1 MIKKIIYTSL
11 ISFIAM
17 NATFA
22 EEFKDFKNKLKSID
36 ESAFDN
42 VKVRHTDIEGIYEV
56 TLKKGNILY
65 IDKEVQNFIKGDIY
79 VRHNGQLLNKTEQNA
94 RLKNKAIIE
103 GIIKNYND
111 SIAYYPSKADKVV
124 SSIYVFSDFTCPYC
138 KKFHQDLNNINK
150 AGIEV
155 FYIPFPR
162 KSLSDTGVVRGL
174 QKIICSDNRAETF
187 NMAFINPNG
196 FVNGVKND
204 EISCPKSI
212 NVMEFNNYGNEMQIQ
227 GTPAI
232 FTKNG
237 SVIHGYNGALEFVTE
252 LKKNIEDEKLWGM
265 EN

>member
-11 ISFIAM
+11 IAFISLNTA
-17 NATFA
+17 FA
-22 EEFKDFKNKLKSID
+22 EDFKEFKNKLKAID
-36 ESAFDN
+36 ESAFNN
-42 VKVRHTDIEGIYEV
+42 VKVESTDIEGIYEV

-65 IDKEVQNFIKGDIY
+65 IDKNAENFIKGDIY
-79 VRHNGQLLNKTEQNA
+79 VRHNGQLLNKTAQNA
-94 RLKNKAIIE
+94 RLRNKEIVE
-103 GIIKNYND
+103 GIIKNYSD
-111 SIAYYPSKADKVV
+111 SIAYYPSKDDKVV

-138 KKFHQDLNNINK
+138 KKFHQDLDNINK

-162 KSLSDTGVVRGL
+162 KSLSDTAVVRGL
-174 QKIICSDNRAETF
+174 QKIICSNNRSESF
-187 NMAFINPNG
+187 NMAFVNPNG

-212 NVMEFNNYGNEMQIQ
+212 NIMDFNNYGNEMNIQ